1 MANTTNL
8 PTREDVPE
16 HILDSMARGVVIAME
31 AFYADPENVRKFEE
45 WKAKRD
51 AARAAMA

>member
-1 MANTTNL
+1 MAKADNL

-45 WKAKRD
+45 WKAQRGRK
-51 AARAAMA
+51 

>member
-31 AFYADPENVRKFEE
+31 AFYADHENVRKFEE